1 MSEHERLELRGLKL
15 DWSALH
21 TEQALARVQ
30 RRLVRRKR
38 GLHAAI
44 AGCAL
49 LSLLSIGVLSM
60 RQQDERASAAVTTPA
75 ARTPLKLGDGSVV
88 LATSEATEL
97 RVVEETPSRV
107 QVELARGAV
116 RCQVTPN
123 PERAFVV
130 QAGAVSVTVVGTEF
144 VVERRGPRAWVSVT
158 RGKVRVS
165 WGDGEARHA
174 FVSVGE
180 SGLYPPEETAGLA
193 AKPASVQ
200 PEPSGARVEDAAPP
214 ELAGQASQRYR
225 SHVARSDYPG
235 AFAVLSHNPALAGD
249 SVEELLV
256 AADVAR
262 LSNHPAQAV
271 PYLQRILREHARDD
285 RAPLAAFTLGRTLS
299 GLGRAR
305 EAMNT
310 FARVRSTWPASPF
323 AEDALVRQTEA
334 AAKLGDR
341 AAAARLAEQYDREY
355 PKGRRRAEVRRH
367 AGLE

>member
-15 DWSALH
+15 DWSALD

-30 RRLVRRKR
+30 SRLARRKR
-38 GLHAAI
+38 GLQAAI
-44 AGCAL
+44 AGGAV
-49 LSLLSIGVLSM
+49 LSLVSLGILSVH
-60 RQQDERASAAVTTPA
+60 QQDERARTAVTTPA
-75 ARTPLKLGDGSVV
+75 ARAPLKLGDGSVV
-88 LATSEATEL
+88 SATSEATEL

-107 QVELARGAV
+107 QVELARGAI

-130 QAGAVSVTVVGTEF
+130 QAGAVSVTVVGTDF
-144 VVERRGPRAWVSVT
+144 VVERRGSSAWVSVT

-165 WGDGEARHA
+165 WGDGEARRA

-180 SGLYPPEETAGLA
+180 SGLYPPAETAALA
-193 AKPASVQ
+193 AEPALVQ
-200 PEPSGARVEDAAPP
+200 PQPGGMTVGEPAPA
-214 ELAGQASQRYR
+214 ELARQASQGYR
-225 SHVARSDYPG
+225 SHVARRDYPG
-235 AFAVLSHNPALAGD
+235 AFAVLSHHPALAGD

-262 LSNHPAQAV
+262 LSHHPAQAV
-271 PYLQRILREHARDD
+271 PYLQRILREHARDE
-285 RAPLAAFTLGRTLS
+285 RAPMAAFTLGRTLS
-299 GLGRAR
+299 GLGSTR

-323 AEDALVRQTEA
+323 GEDALVRQTEA
-334 AAKLGDR
+334 AEKLGDR
-341 AAAARLAEQYDREY
+341 GAAARLAEQYDREY
-355 PKGRRRAEVRRH
+355 PQGRRRAEVRRY

>member
-30 RRLVRRKR
+30 RRLARRKR
-38 GLHAAI
+38 GLRAAI
-44 AGCAL
+44 AGGAV
-49 LSLLSIGVLSM
+49 LSLLSVGVLSM
-60 RQQDERASAAVTTPA
+60 RQQDERASTAVTTPA
-75 ARTPLKLGDGSVV
+75 VRAPLKLGDGSVV
-88 LATSEATEL
+88 LATSEGTEL

-107 QVELARGAV
+107 QLELARGAV

-144 VVERRGPRAWVSVT
+144 VVERRGPSAWVSVT

-165 WGDGEARHA
+165 WGEGEARRA
-174 FVSVGE
+174 LVSVGE
-180 SGLYPPEETAGLA
+180 SGLYPPEQAAGLA
-193 AKPASVQ
+193 AEPASVQ
-200 PEPSGARVEDAAPP
+200 PEPSGASVENTAPP

-225 SHVARSDYPG
+225 SHVARRDYPG

-310 FARVRSTWPASPF
+310 FARVRSSWPASPF
-323 AEDALVRQTEA
+323 AEDALVRQAEA

-355 PKGRRRAEVRRH
+355 PKGRRRAEVRRY